1 MNGRED
7 NVCEVCGDDLCPGC
21 IPEVRVHRGVWL
33 GLGAFVLLALLVRGL
48 ELLPERGN
56 QGISVPAS
64 TLSPRVDESA
74 PTTLLLPSEAET
86 TSTTS
91 ATTTT
96 SLVPA
101 PVKVLGPLDH
111 PLLEAKPAAIWFWQP
126 QCPLCQTEAEYLPN
140 LLSRWSSFINFV
152 SVPIRG
158 EQSERL
164 SFLRQYGLT
173 LPELDGGDGKLSNY
187 FEITGTP
194 AWGVVLPDG
203 TYRTINGLLG
213 KSELEREFQILAKS
227 APMKIIDTS
236 SEAAVRA
243 AFEMEFGP
251 AVPKLG
257 WTGST
262 RECNPGTTNRQH
274 QEATLSR
281 VNWYRAM
288 AGVDPRVSLNDE
300 FSLYAQ
306 AAALTM
312 NASGKL
318 SHEPDSSFACMTEWS
333 YEGASRSNLH
343 FGFRGPEAI
352 DSYIEDDGSNNE
364 EVGHRRWILLPE
376 LMEIGTGD
384 TNRTNALLVVGG
396 KTNDE
401 ANTRERGLV
410 MWPPRGF
417 VPKSTI
423 YRRWSVSAEKAFNG
437 GALVIARV
445 GGRVIVNDLI
455 WPDDSVGW
463 PTLVFDVP
471 KSALQ
476 KGPIEVEMFQ
486 NGNGRPGALIV
497 RYQVT
502 PID

>member
-1 MNGRED
+1 M
-7 NVCEVCGDDLCPGC
+7 
-21 IPEVRVHRGVWL
+21 
-33 GLGAFVLLALLVRGL
+33 
-48 ELLPERGN
+48 
-56 QGISVPAS
+56 
-64 TLSPRVDESA
+64 
-74 PTTLLLPSEAET
+74 
-86 TSTTS
+86 
-91 ATTTT
+91 
-96 SLVPA
+96 
-101 PVKVLGPLDH
+101 
-111 PLLEAKPAAIWFWQP
+111 WFWQP
-126 QCPLCQTEAEYLPN
+126 QCTLCQIEAEYLPN
-140 LLSRWSSFINFV
+140 LLSRWSDVINFV

-158 EQSERL
+158 DFPERL
-164 SFLRQYGLT
+164 DFLRRYGLD
-173 LPELDGGDGKLSNY
+173 LPEIDGDDGKLSSL

-194 AWGVVLPDG
+194 TWGIVLADG
-203 TYRTINGLLG
+203 SYRTLEATRGEA
-213 KSELEREFQILAKS
+213 ELEREFQILAKS
-227 APMKIIDTS
+227 VPSEVIDTS
-236 SEAAVRA
+236 SEEAVRA
-243 AFEMEFGP
+243 AFVREFGP

-312 NASGKL
+312 NASGQL

-476 KGPIEVEMFQ
+476 KGPIEVEIFQ
-486 NGNGRPGALIV
+486 NGNGRPGELIV